1 MEEDALLEW
10 GEWIDVLDVGGAS
23 WDTAYDVL
31 DVLWVELHQGEHLGG
46 DGLGL
51 GRDEVGRDLEVSER
65 IGRQGGGELGE
76 RGAFEDPAHFSGQP
90 EAAQPLQHLH
100 DEQGV
105 AAELEEVVVSA
116 DAFE

>member
-23 WDTAYDVL
+23 WDTAHDVL

-65 IGRQGGGELGE
+65 IGRQGGGELGDE
-76 RGAFEDPAHFSGQP
+76 GLF
-90 EAAQPLQHLH
+90 EAAAPSSEHPDTPHPRKHRQ
-100 DEQGV
+100 
-105 AAELEEVVVSA
+105 
-116 DAFE
+116 